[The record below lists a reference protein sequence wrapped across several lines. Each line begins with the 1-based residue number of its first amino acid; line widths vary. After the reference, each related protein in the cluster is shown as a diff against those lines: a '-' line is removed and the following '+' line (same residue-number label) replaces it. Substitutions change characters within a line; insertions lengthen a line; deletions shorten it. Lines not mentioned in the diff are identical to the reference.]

1 MTNLS
6 WDNYPNPTL
15 FTKAGKY
22 YVRVSI
28 PTAIRHCFGTGS
40 GNNNNRAKST
50 GTNDK
55 SIAQRKMQDLA
66 HKIYREFDEAQ
77 LEYANRNNRQTDKY
91 AESIINSLAKALKYN
106 KGLEPLLEPSTD
118 YDELV
123 KMKARF
129 DNAFEQVEDEKV
141 DAPSDYASIE
151 AKLDKL
157 LAEKPADDFSY
168 KASAYSSSLI

>member
-15 FTKAGKY
+15 FSKAGKY

-66 HKIYREFDEAQ
+66 HKI
-77 LEYANRNNRQTDKY
+77 TK
-91 AESIINSLAKALKYN
+91 SLMRLSLNILTVTTGKRTSLLK
-106 KGLEPLLEPSTD
+106 
-118 YDELV
+118 
-123 KMKARF
+123 M
-129 DNAFEQVEDEKV
+129 
-141 DAPSDYASIE
+141 
-151 AKLDKL
+151 
-157 LAEKPADDFSY
+157 
-168 KASAYSSSLI
+168 

>member
-15 FTKAGKY
+15 FSKAGKY

-91 AESIINSLAKALKYN
+91 AEECNLRIS
-106 KGLEPLLEPSTD
+106 
-118 YDELV
+118 
-123 KMKARF
+123 
-129 DNAFEQVEDEKV
+129 
-141 DAPSDYASIE
+141 
-151 AKLDKL
+151 
-157 LAEKPADDFSY
+157 
-168 KASAYSSSLI
+168 